1 MNTSISIF
9 LIIILFLIFFITNL
23 PVLAAQ
29 DTVTIDVNISTTAQ
43 IILLPESLSWAQ
55 VATGSAGGHKNI
67 TLKNAGS
74 VNVSQ
79 IYAYVDTLED
89 ESTRP
94 YGSDNPASY
103 AAGGVL
109 TIKNETDSS
118 YYFLG
123 RLEWNWTQ
131 DIPNHVWNVNSPVA
145 WGYFRNTTNDYVWV
159 LGNGTDGMCNASG
172 AQFKIESDIDL
183 GTAATRTPDVDGG
196 TVETAG
202 EWGLFKIS
210 STPLTGYC
218 VAAYYDCSKIYIY
231 NYDKRTNLGN
241 CDNSDYLHEGQLASG
256 STIILRI
263 DPWVPVGIPAGDLNT
278 TTLTVIAS

>member
-1 MNTSISIF
+1 MLKNI
-9 LIIILFLIFFITNL
+9 LIFVLLLFFAVFFIFSSTT
-23 PVLAAQ
+23 LAAQ

-43 IILLPESLSWAQ
+43 IILLPESLNWTNVS
-55 VATGSAGGHKNI
+55 TGSTGGHKNI

-94 YGSDNPASY
+94 YGSDDPQSY

-109 TIKNETDSS
+109 TIKNETDDA
-118 YYFLG
+118 YYFIG

-183 GTAATRTPDVDGG
+183 GTQETRTPNVDGG

-202 EWGLFKIS
+202 DWGLFTIS
-210 STPLTGYC
+210 SSPLAGYC

-231 NYDKRTNLGN
+231 NYDKRTDLGD
-241 CDNSDYLHEGQLASG
+241 CDNADYLHEGQLSPG
-256 STIILRI
+256 
-263 DPWVPVGIPAGDLNT
+263 
-278 TTLTVIAS
+278 